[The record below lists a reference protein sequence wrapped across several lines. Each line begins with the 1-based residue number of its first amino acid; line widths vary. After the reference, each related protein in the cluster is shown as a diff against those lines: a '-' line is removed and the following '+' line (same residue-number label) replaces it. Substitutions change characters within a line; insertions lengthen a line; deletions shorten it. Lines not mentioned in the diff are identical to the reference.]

1 MQNCDADSKYSW
13 CAWEMKFEDE
23 SILFRDNGS
32 FDFLAASFSLCID
45 FSSVIFVVSEG
56 EHYTKYKVRK
66 YGWKISLPI
75 FVYTYLFKVS
85 LFSFF
90 FFFSFCRSFGK
101 RWMYFFSFNKESCW
115 IYFILSHGSYFSKHS
130 LLL

>member
-1 MQNCDADSKYSW
+1 
-13 CAWEMKFEDE
+13 MKFEDE

-66 YGWKISLPI
+66 YGWKISLPT

-85 LFSFF
+85 FF
-90 FFFSFCRSFGK
+90 LTFVEVLARDECISSVLIRSLAG
-101 RWMYFFSFNKESCW
+101 Y
-115 IYFILSHGSYFSKHS
+115 ILS
-130 LLL
+130 

>member
-1 MQNCDADSKYSW
+1 
-13 CAWEMKFEDE
+13 MKFEDE

-45 FSSVIFVVSEG
+45 FSPVIFVVSEG

-90 FFFSFCRSFGK
+90 FFFLAFVEVLARDECISSVLIRSLAG
-101 RWMYFFSFNKESCW
+101 Y
-115 IYFILSHGSYFSKHS
+115 ILS
-130 LLL
+130 